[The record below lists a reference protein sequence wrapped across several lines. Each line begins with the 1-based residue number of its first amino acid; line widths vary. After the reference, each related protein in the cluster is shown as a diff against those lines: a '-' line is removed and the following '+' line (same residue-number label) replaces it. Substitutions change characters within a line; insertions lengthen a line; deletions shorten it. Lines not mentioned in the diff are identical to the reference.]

1 MHEEPVEILVGMAES
16 GEIDPWNIDIVEVTD
31 RFLGELERMKEL
43 DLRISGRTLF
53 FASTLLRMKSEYLE
67 EAEVA
72 DEVEFEEEPFPDD
85 DFGFDADSTFEDLSE
100 PIERLER
107 EIRRRVGRKGK
118 RRRPVTLYELIKEL
132 KTAEKMERR
141 RTRRKSA
148 VPDLLLEA
156 DDIVSVAHEE
166 DFLDVTESVY
176 ASFERIEG
184 AGGEV
189 TTLHALSGS
198 MGRDVRDVYLPLL
211 FLMLEGRLMI
221 WQEEFFGDI
230 YVSRWRADAF
240 DE

>member
-67 EAEVA
+67 EA
-72 DEVEFEEEPFPDD
+72 DEEEEIEFEGDALFD
-85 DFGFDADSTFEDLSE
+85 DFGFDADSTFEDFSE

-107 EIRRRVGRKGK
+107 EIKRRVGRKGK

-141 RTRRKSA
+141 RTRRKSP
-148 VPDLLLEA
+148 VPELLLEA

-166 DFLDVTESVY
+166 DFQDVTETVY
-176 ASFERIEG
+176 ASFERMEEDG
-184 AGGEV
+184 KDV
-189 TTLHALSGS
+189 TTLHALSRG
-198 MGRDVRDVYLPLL
+198 MGRDVRTVYLPLL

-221 WQEEFFGDI
+221 WQDEFFGDI

-240 DE
+240 ED

>member
-1 MHEEPVEILVGMAES
+1 MAES

-67 EAEVA
+67 EA
-72 DEVEFEEEPFPDD
+72 DEEEEIECEEETLFD
-85 DFGFDADSTFEDLSE
+85 DFGFDADSTFEDFSE

-107 EIRRRVGRKGK
+107 EIKRRVGRKGK

-141 RTRRKSA
+141 RTRRKN
-148 VPDLLLEA
+148 PIPELLLEA

-166 DFLDVTESVY
+166 DFQDVTETVY
-176 ASFERIEG
+176 TSFERMEADG
-184 AGGEV
+184 KEV
-189 TTLHALSGS
+189 TTLHALSSG
-198 MGRDVRDVYLPLL
+198 MGKDLRAVYLPLL

-221 WQEEFFGDI
+221 WQDEFFGDI

-240 DE
+240 DD

>member
-1 MHEEPVEILVGMAES
+1 MAES

-67 EAEVA
+67 EA
-72 DEVEFEEEPFPDD
+72 DEEEEAEFEEEFLSD
-85 DFGFDADSTFEDLSE
+85 DFGPDADFTFEDFSE

-107 EIRRRVGRKGK
+107 EIKRRVGRKGK

-141 RTRRKSA
+141 RTRRKS
-148 VPDLLLEA
+148 PMPELLLEA

-166 DFLDVTESVY
+166 DFQDITETVY
-176 ASFERIEG
+176 SSFEYLEG
-184 AGGEV
+184 ESEGTGAV
-189 TTLHALSGS
+189 TLAALSRR
-198 MGRDVRDVYLPLL
+198 MDKDVRTVYLPLL
-211 FLMLEGRLMI
+211 FLMIEGKLIIR
-221 WQEEFFGDI
+221 QEEFFGDI

-240 DE
+240 DD